1 MNNAAQHQGT
11 AVITGASGGIGA
23 VYADRLARR
32 GYDLIIVARH
42 RDRLNQQASRISAE
56 TGRSVEVAAVDLN
69 DPQALRAFE
78 ATLRQDASVTLLVNN
93 AGVGTH
99 TSLLESDIDRM
110 EQMID
115 LNVIALTRLTYAVVP
130 GMVARGQGAIINIAS
145 IVGIAPEILNGAF
158 VLGDAGLLDGK
169 RVTTH
174 WAHAQALE
182 ARVPQARVESD
193 RIFITDGAVWTSAG
207 MTAGLDMALGMVEKD
222 LGAEVARA
230 VAHRLVMHHRRSGGQ
245 TQHSEMLALSP
256 RSDRIQSALEYAR
269 KNLSRALTVDE
280 LADVVH
286 LSPRQFSRLFREE
299 TGKSPAK
306 AIEGLRLEAA
316 RLMIEQSRLSMDA
329 IAREAGFRDRRHM
342 REVFVRGFGVPPQAL
357 RQGRSSS
364 RAA

>member
-1 MNNAAQHQGT
+1 MHKIGFLLAEGFQLLALSTPSVFEFANLVIGEPFYVLETWSEQG
-11 AVITGASGGIGA
+11 GA
-23 VYADRLARR
+23 VRSSAGVTVSSQPLSD
-32 GYDLIIVARH
+32 VARA
-42 RDRLNQQASRISAE
+42 DTWLVGGVINPLEAPASAA
-56 TGRSVEVAAVDLN
+56 VAAF
-69 DPQALRAFE
+69 LRA
-78 ATLRQDASVTLLVNN
+78 ASDHSRRI
-93 AGVGTH
+93 AGICT
-99 TSLLESDIDRM
+99 
-110 EQMID
+110 
-115 LNVIALTRLTYAVVP
+115 
-130 GMVARGQGAIINIAS
+130 
-145 IVGIAPEILNGAF
+145 GAF

-193 RIFITDGAVWTSAG
+193 RIFITDGTVWTSAG